1 MNRRLVVLA
10 VLVVGGCGP
19 ATFDPSS
26 GPSSAIASALRI
38 EATGCTASVRNTMGT
53 ALDDRLVVT
62 AAHGVAGAD
71 AVTVLGADGDGA
83 DATVVL
89 FDPLLDIAVLRT
101 AVPVATPARVRDQ
114 PARADESG
122 VVAVADD
129 DGVVTM
135 LDVEVVRRAT
145 ILTTD
150 IYRGDDVERPGFE
163 IAAVIEQGDSGTA
176 VHVDGG
182 VVGIV
187 WARSTIDDRRAW
199 AVDLPDVV
207 ADPARRATLVSPV
220 DTGPCP

>member
-1 MNRRLVVLA
+1 MSRRLTVLA
-10 VLVVGGCGP
+10 VLVAGGCGSVSSDP
-19 ATFDPSS
+19 ASDPTN
-26 GPSSAIASALRI
+26 AIDSALRI
-38 EATGCTASVRNTMGT
+38 EATGCTASVRSTMGT
-53 ALDDRLVVT
+53 ALDDRFVVT
-62 AAHGVAGAD
+62 TAHGVAGAD
-71 AVTVLGADGDGA
+71 AVTVLDTDGDPA
-83 DATVVL
+83 EATVVL
-89 FDPLLDIAVLRT
+89 FDPRLDVAALRT
-101 AVPVATPARVRDQ
+101 DVPVAAPARVRDE

-199 AVDLPDVV
+199 AVDLPDVL
-207 ADPARRATLVSPV
+207 ADPARRATLVSPI

>member
-19 ATFDPSS
+19 VSSDPTSD
-26 GPSSAIASALRI
+26 PTNPIDSALRI
-38 EATGCTASVRNTMGT
+38 EATGCTATVRNTMGT
-53 ALDDRLVVT
+53 ALDGRLVVT
-62 AAHGVAGAD
+62 TAHGVAGAD

-89 FDPLLDIAVLRT
+89 FDPVLDVAALRT
-101 AVPVATPARVRDQ
+101 NVPMATPARVRDE
-114 PARADESG
+114 PARVGESG
-122 VVAVADD
+122 IVAVADN

-182 VVGIV
+182 AVGIV

-199 AVDLPDVV
+199 AIDLPDVV